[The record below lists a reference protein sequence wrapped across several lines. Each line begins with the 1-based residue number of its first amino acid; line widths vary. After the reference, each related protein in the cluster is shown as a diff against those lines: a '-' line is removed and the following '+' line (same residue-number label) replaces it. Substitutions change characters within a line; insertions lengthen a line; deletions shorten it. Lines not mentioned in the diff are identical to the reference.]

1 MLRILRIG
9 IFFLLLSNCGYVPIY
24 SNQSDANLNIK
35 ITSLEGEK
43 DINISLAQKLSRYQN
58 ENAERIFD
66 VKVISEYEKNSLIK
80 DEAGNTT
87 NFRLSLKVEFL
98 VSVNGSLKKMKF
110 EEKFDIRKDDKLFEE
125 SNYEKVI
132 KKDMINLIIQK
143 FTSQLLLIQ

>member
-58 ENAERIFD
+58 ENAEIIFD